1 MNIHVF
7 GNEGQS
13 VLYQRF
19 FRTSLQ
25 DEWNIIYHEL
35 QTKAAADFATQSF
48 KRIIHEKVSRLVT
61 EILRSENPEDAFLL
75 SDIDIQFFGRCEPVV
90 RQKLVGHDIVF
101 QKEHALSPD
110 VNTGFIAMRPTSQV
124 KGLWSEVERRLAQC
138 LEAPDFV
145 NEQQIVN
152 RLLPTQTSLKW
163 STFPDEIWA
172 WSNSKIHLNSENFP
186 NILLHHANCTVPRGN
201 KTSLELKVEQMDL
214 VKQRYEQ
221 WSDTVLSRA
230 RRLGGR
236 LLSRQHFK

>member
-13 VLYQRF
+13 VLYQQF

-25 DEWNIIYHEL
+25 DEWNLIYHEL

-61 EILRSENPEDAFLL
+61 EILGSEDPEGAFLL
-75 SDIDIQFFGRCEPVV
+75 SDIDIQFFRRCEPVV
-90 RQKLVGHDIVF
+90 LQALDQHDIVF
-101 QKEHALSPD
+101 QKEHALGPE
-110 VNTGFIAMRPTSQV
+110 VNTGFMAMRPTSQV
-124 KGLWSEVERRLAQC
+124 KDLWSEVEHRLARS
-138 LEAPDFV
+138 LEDSEFV

-152 RLLPTQTSLKW
+152 MLLPTRTSLKW
-163 STFPDEIWA
+163 STFPDEVWA
-172 WSNSKIHLNSENFP
+172 WSNSNIHLNSENFP
-186 NILLHHANCTVPRGN
+186 NILLHHANCTAPRGN

-221 WSDTVLSRA
+221 WSNTVVSRA
-230 RRLGGR
+230 RRLGSR
-236 LLSRQHFK
+236 LRSRLPFK